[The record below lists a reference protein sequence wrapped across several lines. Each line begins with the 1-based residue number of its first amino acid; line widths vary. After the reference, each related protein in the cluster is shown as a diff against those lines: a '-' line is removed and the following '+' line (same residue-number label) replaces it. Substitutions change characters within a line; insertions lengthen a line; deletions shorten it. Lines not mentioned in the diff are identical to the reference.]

1 MFPLLGILVIARNK
15 SLKDMI
21 RVIFK
26 KVLENATGPQVR
38 QLRKSSNIDKVFGAF
53 QDSET
58 TLMANDEL
66 FVSSR
71 HRILI
76 YNDLYFIFT
85 SWVMNNLHAKCP
97 GLTSCTF
104 QPLQDIMMEFK
115 QENVLTALLN
125 MQKNKTRVF
134 SQMKIHNLEVFKY
147 DTKYDRIIWP
157 FPGTSLETYRSD
169 NVAKLVDQFLDQ
181 CVHIIAPGG
190 QVVIFFVSEDER
202 EKVELDYRAN
212 KKSWVLKQRGF
223 RPDFFEEYEPLDLAG
238 RPFATDACVVSVLQ
252 RAE

>member
-1 MFPLLGILVIARNK
+1 
-15 SLKDMI
+15 MI

-26 KVLENATGPQVR
+26 KVLDHANDDQIR
-38 QLRKSSNIDKVFGAF
+38 QLRLSSNISNVFGKF
-53 QDSET
+53 QDSEAT
-58 TLMANDEL
+58 ITANDEL

-85 SWVMNNLHAKCP
+85 SWVMNKLHAKCP

-125 MQKNKTRVF
+125 MQKNNTRVF

-147 DTKYDRIIWP
+147 DTKYDRIFWP
-157 FPGTSLETYRSD
+157 LPGASLENYRVD
-169 NVAKLVDQFLDQ
+169 VLIKCVDQFLEQ
-181 CVHIIAPGG
+181 CANIIAPGG
-190 QVVIFFVSEDER
+190 HVIMIFATEEER
-202 EKVELDYRAN
+202 DQIDLDYRAGQKEWTIKN
-212 KKSWVLKQRGF
+212 KGF
-223 RPDFFEEYEPLDLAG
+223 APDFFGDYKPIDLVGGA
-238 RPFATDACVVSVLQ
+238 
-252 RAE
+252 